1 MEDPGQMKD
10 KLSAA
15 VGGTWRQAINVAYEA
30 TQAAFPGGEILAH
43 LDQK

>member
-1 MEDPGQMKD
+1 MEDPGQVKG
-10 KLSAA
+10 KLSTD

-30 TQAAFPGGEILAH
+30 TQAAFPGGEVLAH